1 MINKMKDLVQTKFQR
16 RLLLIGCILLAIVLI
31 IILMRVHAN
40 RMLKNLT
47 EQQAIPV
54 VSILKVTPGPVTEEI
69 ILPGNVQAWHEAIIY
84 ARTNGYIKQWYVD
97 IGSRVKAGDLL
108 ALIET
113 PEVDAQLRQAEAD
126 LRTAQANYELAK
138 VTAKRWVHL
147 LKTDSVSKQETDE
160 KVSAAKALLATVNS
174 MQANRDRLAKL
185 VSFERVTAPFDGII
199 SSRTTD
205 VGSLIDAG
213 SNAPRALFR
222 IVQNNPLRI
231 YVRVPQYYIDSIK
244 PHMQVTLHFNEH
256 PGKSFKAKLFQTANA
271 IDYTTRTLLA
281 QFVAQNNDNLLLPG
295 GYAEVHLKIP
305 MPTPVVRLPNNTLL
319 FRYDGLRVAT
329 VGKDS
334 KVVLRPIT
342 ISRDFG
348 ITIEVSSGIQPGDN
362 VIINPSDAIFTGQLV
377 HVVPSPIHD
386 R

>member
-1 MINKMKDLVQTKFQR
+1 MINKMKGLVQTKFQR
-16 RLLLIGCILLAIVLI
+16 RLLLISCILLALVLI
-31 IILMRVHAN
+31 IIFMRVCAN
-40 RMLKNLT
+40 RALKDLT

-54 VSILKVTPGPVTEEI
+54 VSILKVAPGPVTEEI

-138 VTAKRWVHL
+138 VTASRWVAL

-174 MQANRDRLAKL
+174 MQANRDRLVKL

-231 YVRVPQYYIDSIK
+231 YVRVPQYYADSIK
-244 PHMQVTLHFNEH
+244 PSMQVTLRFNEH
-256 PGKSFKAKLFQTANA
+256 PGKNFKAKLFETANA

-281 QFVAQNNDNLLLPG
+281 QFVAPNNNNLLLPG
-295 GYAEVHLKIP
+295 GYTEVHLKIP

-319 FRYDGLRVAT
+319 FRFDGLQVAT
-329 VGKDS
+329 VGKDN
-334 KVVLRPIT
+334 KVTLRSVT

-348 ITIEVSSGIQPGDN
+348 TTIEISSGIQPGDN
-362 VIINPSDAIFTGQLV
+362 VVINPSDAIFTGQRV
-377 HVVPSPIHD
+377 RVVASPT
-386 R
+386 